1 MAQRGEIWSRR
12 ASGGVPGDLV
22 LIISDNRI
30 NDGTD
35 FVICLLVTMTHYGL
49 SYHIEIPPGQSGLG
63 ESAYIQCE
71 EIYKS
76 PRDWLIHRRGTASHG
91 VMRQVGKHLED
102 LLDL

>member
-1 MAQRGEIWSRR
+1 LAQRGEIWSRR

-49 SYHIEIPPGQSGLG
+49 SYHIEIPPGQSGQADP
-63 ESAYIQCE
+63 AYIQCD

-76 PRDWLIHRRGTASHG
+76 PSHWLAHRQGAVARDTMRR
-91 VMRQVGKHLED
+91 VERCLQD